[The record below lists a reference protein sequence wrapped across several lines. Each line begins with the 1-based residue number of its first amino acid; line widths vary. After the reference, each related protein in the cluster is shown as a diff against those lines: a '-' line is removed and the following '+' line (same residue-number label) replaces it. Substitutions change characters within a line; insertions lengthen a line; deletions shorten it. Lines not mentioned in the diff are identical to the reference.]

1 MTPDAALDRGLG
13 ELGLELGP
21 AARERLLGYLA
32 LLVKWNRTYNLTAIR
47 DPLAMVTHHV
57 LDSLSVLPHLPLAA
71 LRPRVADA
79 GSGAGLPG
87 IPLAIARPQ
96 WRVAALRPRV
106 ADAGSGAGLPGIPL
120 AIARPQWRV
129 ALAESSQKKAAFL
142 RQAAIEL
149 ALGNVE
155 VHEGRVEA
163 WRPQPLFDL
172 VISRAFSALGEF
184 IAACRH
190 LVVPGGTLAAMKG
203 TRPRDL
209 KAGCSLISL
218 HVPLLDAQRHLVLC
232 PASSQ

>member
-1 MTPDAALDRGLG
+1 MTPRAALDRGLG

-21 AARERLLGYLA
+21 AARERLLDYVA

-47 DPLAMVTHHV
+47 EPLAMVTHHL
-57 LDSLSVLPHLPLAA
+57 LDSLSVLPHLPLAT
-71 LRPRVADA
+71 A
-79 GSGAGLPG
+79 G
-87 IPLAIARPQ
+87 ARI
-96 WRVAALRPRV
+96 

-129 ALAESSQKKAAFL
+129 ALGESSQKKAAFL

-149 ALGNVE
+149 ALYNVE

-172 VISRAFSALGEF
+172 VISRAFAALGEF

-203 TRPRDL
+203 TKPKDL
-209 KAGCSLISL
+209 EAGCSLISL
-218 HVPLLDAQRHLVLC
+218 QVPLLEAQRHLVLC